1 MNKALSWSRL
11 SKLLFG
17 ATLLLTITACGSDS
31 GQSVSAEAEED
42 IQLRATNFASWD
54 QQLASYQPS
63 VVVLDLWAMWCTP
76 CIKRFP
82 AMVEMHHH
90 YKDRGVE
97 IVAVNLDN
105 RDDHAALEQAEQFIR
120 EVEAEFDNFFM
131 DENLIAAF
139 EHFNLIGI
147 PAVLIYDGQG
157 RERFRLTGNNPNSQF
172 TDKDIEAAIEQLLAE
187 QSQGI

>member
-1 MNKALSWSRL
+1 MNKAFVWSHL
-11 SKLLFG
+11 SKLLLS
-17 ATLLLTITACGSDS
+17 AALVLTMTACGPDGTSSGGSAASSDD
-31 GQSVSAEAEED
+31 G

-82 AMVEMHHH
+82 AMVEMHHE

-131 DENLIAAF
+131 DENLISAF

-147 PAVLIYDGQG
+147 PAVLIYDGEG
-157 RERFRLTGNNPNSQF
+157 RERFRLTGSNPNSQF

-187 QSQGI
+187 QS

>member
-1 MNKALSWSRL
+1 MNKNRSSGARFGTFLLSAAFILALSACSP
-11 SKLLFG
+11 G
-17 ATLLLTITACGSDS
+17 GGDATVGDDAG
-31 GQSVSAEAEED
+31 
-42 IQLRATNFASWD
+42 IQLRPTNFGSWQ

-82 AMVEMHHH
+82 AMVDMHHH
-90 YKDRGVE
+90 YQGRGVE

-105 RDDHAALEQAEQFIR
+105 RDDHAALEQARQFIR
-120 EVEAEFDNFFM
+120 EVGAEFDNFYM
-131 DENLIAAF
+131 DENLISAF

-157 RERFRLTGNNPNSQF
+157 RERFRLTGNNPSSQF

-187 QSQGI
+187 QS